1 MTHDVAIEA
10 AHLIDRLDRLARS
23 GEAVGGLNP
32 AQWEALR
39 FVARANRFSRTP
51 AALAEYLGSTRGT
64 VSQTLIALEQKGYV
78 TREASA
84 RDRRSVV
91 LGLTVLGQHM
101 LKDDPILAFA
111 ADLATSDPKTLDRL
125 VETLRSALRARITR
139 NAGRAFGACYTCRH
153 FRKGCEPGKSMLHHC
168 ALLDE
173 PLSEADS
180 RAICV
185 EQMQVTPRR
194 RATDR
199 ADARSRPAGRPR
211 PRTGS

>member
-1 MTHDVAIEA
+1 MSSNAAIDV

-23 GEAVGGLNP
+23 GEAVGELNP

-78 TREASA
+78 TREPSP
-84 RDRRSVV
+84 RDRRSV
-91 LGLTVLGQHM
+91 LLELTAMGSQA
-101 LKDDPILAFA
+101 LKQDPILPLA
-111 ADLATSDPKTLDRL
+111 ADLENAAPHQLEAT
-125 VETLRSALRARITR
+125 VEVLRSALHAMITR
-139 NAGRAFGACYTCRH
+139 NGGRAFGACYTCRH
-153 FRKGCEPGKSMLHHC
+153 FRKGRGSGRSMPHHC

-185 EQMQVTPRR
+185 EQQAV
-194 RATDR
+194 AC
-199 ADARSRPAGRPR
+199 
-211 PRTGS
+211 

>member
-1 MTHDVAIEA
+1 MPIPPPSIEA

-23 GEAVGGLNP
+23 GEAAGDLNP

-64 VSQTLIALEQKGYV
+64 VSQTLIALEQKGQV
-78 TREASA
+78 TREPSA

-91 LGLTVLGQHM
+91 LGLTSLGERT
-101 LKDDPILAFA
+101 LKGDPILALASDLAA
-111 ADLATSDPKTLDRL
+111 ADPAALDVL
-125 VETLRSALRARITR
+125 IQTLRTALHAMITR

-153 FRKGCEPGKSMLHHC
+153 FRSMGGSIGRLPHHC

-185 EQMQVTPRR
+185 EQES
-194 RATDR
+194 ALS
-199 ADARSRPAGRPR
+199 AE
-211 PRTGS
+211 